1 MSFRDTT
8 GAHHL
13 YQFGKFLYFHSFTV
27 RFKLFV
33 QVLSDKWT
41 FMKEEQRKK
50 MEKKQE
56 FRNVEEQKKES
67 FSGKEKLKRTTEVYL
82 KDEVSM
88 ASYFIQYHP

>member
-1 MSFRDTT
+1 
-8 GAHHL
+8 
-13 YQFGKFLYFHSFTV
+13 
-27 RFKLFV
+27 
-33 QVLSDKWT
+33 
-41 FMKEEQRKK
+41 MKEEQRKK

-88 ASYFIQYHP
+88 ASYFIAVSY